1 MGCVVTAGGMCMY
14 KVRNWFFDH
23 RLSEYPE

>member
-1 MGCVVTAGGMCMY
+1 MVTAGGMR